1 MRQLLAITLYLFAG
15 LFLIAWGAAFF
26 MVGQPGDSQAGAVAV
41 LGLLALGPLL
51 IGALISPGSRIREIG
66 IVLLVSG
73 VFLGLGAAMMA
84 LVLLSPAFRAMLP
97 PDAAKDLTLFPSP
110 VFGIAFTL
118 AMIAGGFTM
127 LLRGPYRP
135 PPG

>member
-26 MVGQPGDSQAGAVAV
+26 MIGRPGDSQAGAVAV

-73 VFLGLGAAMMA
+73 VFLGLGAAMVA
-84 LVLLSPAFRAMLP
+84 LVLLSPGFRAMLP

-110 VFGIAFTL
+110 VVGIAFTL

-135 PPG
+135 SPG

>member
-1 MRQLLAITLYLFAG
+1 
-15 LFLIAWGAAFF
+15 GAAFF
-26 MVGQPGDSQAGAVAV
+26 MVGQPGDSQAGSVAV
-41 LGLLALGPLL
+41 MGLLALGPLL

-73 VFLGLGAAMMA
+73 VFLGLGAAMVA
-84 LVLLSPAFRAMLP
+84 LVLLSPGFRAMLP
-97 PDAAKDLTLFPSP
+97 PNAAKDLTLFPSP
-110 VFGIAFTL
+110 VVGIAFTL

-135 PPG
+135 SPG

>member
-15 LFLIAWGAAFF
+15 FFLIAWGAAFF
-26 MVGQPGDSQAGAVAV
+26 VGQPGDSQAGAVAV
-41 LGLLALGPLL
+41 MGLLALGPLL

-73 VFLGLGAAMMA
+73 VFLGLGAAMIS
-84 LVLLSPAFRAMLP
+84 LVLLSTGFRALLP
-97 PDAAKDLTLFPSP
+97 PDAAKDLTLFASP
-110 VFGIAFTL
+110 VLGIAFTL